1 MFKNLKLRT
10 QLNSGFATVIVLLII
25 IAGTAYWGLQG
36 AFDGFTEYHRQSL
49 NGERVSEFQDRMLNV
64 RLAVKNFVIDGSDK
78 AIQNYLE
85 SFDKMMAAYK
95 ALVENIRNPER
106 KKIVAAIGEQAAQYN
121 DAFKQA
127 TSAMKQQNETVKQL
141 VETGLRA
148 QKALESLIDSATTDK
163 NTEVTALAGNLEFQ
177 FMQGRYFMLKYNGS
191 HVRGDYEK
199 AIEEVIT
206 RVNQEE
212 KALLDKVGTSYR
224 TQLDQFSKEHDTYQ
238 SLLPTLAQ
246 TIEKSDDLIKN
257 TLDRI
262 GPEIAKNTE
271 ALQTSRKTEQE
282 ALGLQ
287 VQHASALAVAV
298 VTWFSVAAVLI
309 GIALAWLLVRVIQR
323 PIGGEPVE
331 MAAITQQI
339 AHGDLT
345 VRFTDTGKETGV
357 YAAMRDMVQQLKAMV
372 GQVTQ
377 ATSQVSSAAAEI
389 AQGSADLSQRTE
401 EQASALEETA
411 SSMEELTSTV
421 KQSADNAG
429 QANQLAGAARTQ
441 AEQGGQVVDQA
452 VTAMSA
458 INASS
463 RKIADII
470 GVIDEIA
477 FQTNLLA
484 LNAAVEAARAGE
496 QGRGFAVV
504 AGEVRKLAQRSADA
518 AKEIKAL
525 ITDSVTKVEDG
536 SKLVDRA
543 GQTLRT
549 IMDSVKKVSDIVAEI
564 AAAAREQASGIEQV
578 NKAILQMDQATQQNA
593 ALVEETAS
601 ASQAMGSQA
610 RELQQLMAFFTLDQ
624 HKPAARVATANPR
637 NEDRAHSPTAA
648 KSTPKPG
655 MAKSAILKAHAA
667 PPLAAA
673 NPPARS
679 APVDKKP
686 SAHAASEEWEE
697 F

>member
-1 MFKNLKLRT
+1 MFKNLRLRT
-10 QLNSGFATVIVLLII
+10 QLSFGFTTVIVLLIVVAAT
-25 IAGTAYWGLQG
+25 AGWGLQS
-36 AFDGFTEYHRQSL
+36 ALDGFAEYRRRALNFNRVSQLQESLLNTRLSVKNVVVSAGDAAVQSYHEHFNRMMVSLKEMQSTIRQPTRVKMVAELSKQLLQYDQAFNQVITLIQQGNEVRKRLLESMARFQQSL
-49 NGERVSEFQDRMLNV
+49 VKLNDAVTVGDDRILVSLTNTLQIRLLNS
-64 RLAVKNFVIDGSDK
+64 RYLLSR
-78 AIQNYLE
+78 YLE
-85 SFDKMMAAYK
+85 SRTPADFAP
-95 ALVENIRNPER
+95 V
-106 KKIVAAIGEQAAQYN
+106 
-121 DAFKQA
+121 
-127 TSAMKQQNETVKQL
+127 
-141 VETGLRA
+141 
-148 QKALESLIDSATTDK
+148 
-163 NTEVTALAGNLEFQ
+163 
-177 FMQGRYFMLKYNGS
+177 
-191 HVRGDYEK
+191 
-199 AIEEVIT
+199 
-206 RVNQEE
+206 QEE
-212 KALLDKVGTSYR
+212 IGGISRVINGIIAQSDGAYQTHLDRFREEYATLSALIPELTHLISQSDEKV
-224 TQLDQFSKEHDTYQ
+224 Q
-238 SLLPTLAQ
+238 
-246 TIEKSDDLIKN
+246 N

-262 GPEIAKNTE
+262 GLEVVAITTRLQDTYRTDQHNLG
-271 ALQTSRKTEQE
+271 AL
-282 ALGLQ
+282 
-287 VQHASALAVAV
+287 VQGNNEWVMQIV
-298 VTWFSVAAVLI
+298 IWITVAAVLA
-309 GIALAWLLVRVIQR
+309 GIALAWLLARLIQR

>member
-271 ALQTSRKTEQE
+271 ALQTSRKTEQD

-287 VQHASALAVAV
+287 VRHASALAVAV

-601 ASQAMGSQA
+601 ASQAMGDQA
-610 RELQQLMAFFTLDQ
+610 YELQELMRFFTLD
-624 HKPAARVATANPR
+624 AR
-637 NEDRAHSPTAA
+637 A
-648 KSTPKPG
+648 KTNK
-655 MAKSAILKAHAA
+655 
-667 PPLAAA
+667 
-673 NPPARS
+673 
-679 APVDKKP
+679 D
-686 SAHAASEEWEE
+686 
-697 F
+697 

>member
-10 QLNSGFATVIVLLII
+10 QLNLGFAVVIVLLVIV
-25 IAGTAYWGLQG
+25 AGTAYWGLDG
-36 AFDGFTEYHRQSL
+36 AFEGFTEYRRQAR
-49 NGERVSEFQDRMLNV
+49 NGDRVSEFQENLLNV
-64 RLAVKNFVIDGSDK
+64 RLAVKNYIINSNDQTAQDYRT
-78 AIQNYLE
+78 N
-85 SFDKMMAAYK
+85 FDAMMAAHK
-95 ALVENIRNPER
+95 ALAENITNPER
-106 KKIVAAIGEQAAQYN
+106 KKMVAAIGEQTAKYD
-121 DAFKQA
+121 DAFKQVIA
-127 TSAMKQQNETVKQL
+127 LAKQREETIKQL
-141 VETGLRA
+141 VAAGILV
-148 QKALESLIDSATTDK
+148 QNALTNLIDSVAKDN
-163 NTEVTALAGNLEFQ
+163 NTEAAALADKLKIQ
-177 FMQGRYFMLKYNGS
+177 FMNGRYLMLKYVRS
-191 HVRGDYEK
+191 HVREDYAK
-199 AIEEVIT
+199 AEEEVIT
-206 RVNQEE
+206 LFNQGE
-212 KALLDKVGTSYR
+212 KILTEKVGAGYR
-224 TQLDQFSKEHDTYQ
+224 TQIEQFSKEHDVYTA
-238 SLLPTLAQ
+238 LLPALLQA
-246 TIEKSDDLIKN
+246 IEKGDDLVKN

-262 GPEIAKNTE
+262 GVEITKTTDELKA
-271 ALQTSRKTEQE
+271 SRKADQD
-282 ALGLQ
+282 ALGPK
-287 VQHASALAVAV
+287 VQHANALAVTV
-298 VTWFSVAAVLI
+298 VTWLSAAAVLL
-309 GIALAWLLVRVIQR
+309 GIALAWLLVRLIQR
-323 PIGGEPVE
+323 PIGGEPAE

-357 YAAMRDMVQQLKAMV
+357 YAAMRDMARQLKEMV

-429 QANQLAGAARTQ
+429 QANSLAGAARTQ

-452 VTAMSA
+452 ISAMSA

-518 AKEIKAL
+518 AKEIKTL
-525 ITDSVTKVEDG
+525 ITDSVAKVEDG
-536 SKLVDRA
+536 GQLVDRA
-543 GQTLRT
+543 GQTLRE
-549 IMDSVKKVSDIVAEI
+549 IMTSVKKVSDIVAEM

-578 NKAILQMDQATQQNA
+578 NKAILQMDQVTQQNA

-601 ASQAMGSQA
+601 ASQSMGAQA
-610 RELQQLMAFFTLDQ
+610 RELQGLMAFFTLD
-624 HKPAARVATANPR
+624 HRESAPRVASASHRSESRASSTGSHLSAVKPATIKPAIVKPSATKPTTAKPAARPVPGEKKPT
-637 NEDRAHSPTAA
+637 AHS
-648 KSTPKPG
+648 
-655 MAKSAILKAHAA
+655 
-667 PPLAAA
+667 
-673 NPPARS
+673 
-679 APVDKKP
+679 
-686 SAHAASEEWEE
+686 ASEEWEE